1 MRIDKYLKVARVIKR
16 RTIAK
21 EVLDG
26 GLILINGKVAKPSTE
41 VKIGDEVILHLGER
55 TLTIKISNVMM
66 NSSKKDAGSMF
77 EIINDEVIKSTF

>member
-41 VKIGDEVILHLGER
+41 VKIGDELILHLGER